1 MSSNFILFYRIPSNT
16 DVHLK
21 SFLRGVFEKDVAYRP
36 SAEECLKLDF
46 FEKYIIPQTI
56 PDDIFYQPYDAQEIL
71 KEPSSI
77 GNGILCLLHREKNS
91 NSSKRFFFLLCS
103 QLTFPCIHKEL
114 IQLWL
119 SSIRYFVY
127 KRSQQSHICLKMQTI
142 CMC

>member
-1 MSSNFILFYRIPSNT
+1 MNSHILLLFHEFQFIYFYRIPSNT

-91 NSSKRFFFLLCS
+91 NSSKRFFF
-103 QLTFPCIHKEL
+103 
-114 IQLWL
+114 
-119 SSIRYFVY
+119 YFVH
-127 KRSQQSHICLKMQTI
+127 S
-142 CMC
+142 

>member
-1 MSSNFILFYRIPSNT
+1 MNSHILLLFHEFQFIYFYRIPSNT

-77 GNGILCLLHREKNS
+77 GNGTLRLLHREKIPTHQHD
-91 NSSKRFFFLLCS
+91 FF
-103 QLTFPCIHKEL
+103 
-114 IQLWL
+114 
-119 SSIRYFVY
+119 YFVH
-127 KRSQQSHICLKMQTI
+127 S
-142 CMC
+142 